1 MEKSD
6 GSELG
11 TRIRF
16 LCTSHATQSPIVTM
30 HEGRW
35 AYCPG
40 GLIASKEGHDW
51 TAIEPALVSELRP
64 RHVGFVQASALSRSI

>member
-6 GSELG
+6 TGELG

-16 LCTSHATQSPIVTM
+16 LCTSHGTQVPIVTM
-30 HEGRW
+30 HEQRW

-40 GLIASKEGHDW
+40 GYIAAKDGHDW
-51 TAIEPALVSELRP
+51 TAIEPASVSDLKRS
-64 RHVGFVQASALSRSI
+64 HVGFAPLQGLRVI